1 MTIQSCSKTTA
12 EAWAARQ
19 EMITETVAQFLYRA
33 FPSDQAR
40 RRRSCK
46 LVLRWLL
53 DHRAETMDVELS
65 AARIAAEITEQELE
79 QRTGCSERT
88 VQRVVSFLADVGV
101 LRVWRRYNEDGGSL
115 PPGGRLNWG
124 AVLKW
129 LGRESQGAAL
139 ATCPERGRRE
149 AWSHS
154 SAAVISARLA
164 APPSPV
170 PAADFQAVS
179 PRVEGT
185 PVTPSTTPG
194 VTRRNSCQP
203 QGLTRES
210 VSPGGGDTAGPCHP
224 GAQAPVS
231 PPPAAPPAAPPAG
244 AGTRDAARI
253 LAAVR
258 GWQAVCAE
266 ETALTDDAGQRR
278 TVRWDQVRRAADE
291 AAHVGRKGL
300 DYAPL
305 LAGRPLAALAWLS
318 LAVFSP
324 RWLTDS
330 CSALNGKIRRDKR
343 EVRDPLRYLLAIAR
357 DNLVAIERLPAF
369 ESVDQ
374 ARSYLASLTAAIDP
388 WVAER
393 LASEAASQSQARAA
407 SGRPSGR
414 EPGRVEGIPARS
426 DPLSNAE
433 MEAYHG
439 RLANTEFGREFLRR
453 RAALEKHES
462 SH

>member
-124 AVLKW
+124 AVLEW

-330 CSALNGKIRRDKR
+330 CSCAERQDSSGQ
-343 EVRDPLRYLLAIAR
+343 AR
-357 DNLVAIERLPAF
+357 GARPAALPAG
-369 ESVDQ
+369 DR
-374 ARSYLASLTAAIDP
+374 ARQP
-388 WVAER
+388 GGH
-393 LASEAASQSQARAA
+393 RAA
-407 SGRPSGR
+407 AGVRERRSGALVPG
-414 EPGRVEGIPARS
+414 EPDRGHRS
-426 DPLSNAE
+426 V
-433 MEAYHG
+433 G
-439 RLANTEFGREFLRR
+439 R
-453 RAALEKHES
+453 RAAGVRGRQPEPGQGSQRPAVREGAGEG
-462 SH
+462 